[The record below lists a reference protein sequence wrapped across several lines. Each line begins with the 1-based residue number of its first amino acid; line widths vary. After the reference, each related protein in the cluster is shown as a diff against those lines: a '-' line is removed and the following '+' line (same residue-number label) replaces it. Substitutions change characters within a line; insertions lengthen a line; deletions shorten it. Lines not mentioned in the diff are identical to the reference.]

1 VARAQ
6 PPTSLATQGV
16 SEAHVGEHCPIQQA
30 RAGKRRRR
38 VTAPGVQSSAP
49 VTVPTGRAIED
60 IPHTWPREVRV
71 TSTDGLPACA
81 HQADGRQGWVGIDIA
96 EPARPHVQTPSKGST
111 PVQSRAWRRCATP
124 QSSEAAQRRAPSP
137 TPSAAS
143 RTGWN
148 RAGCPPSSP
157 AARRPAAPRRRHRRA
172 REAVGRRCQAR
183 AAGKG
188 QRSHAAKKGH
198 TGGAAAASARA
209 RARQAAAGGGGQRGC
224 RDRRPQARTSASPQA
239 PRAGGVP
246 AVAGGGRATAS
257 DGGRVDT
264 LRAPR
269 RSRGGRRD
277 GWPSP
282 TRGRPR
288 AERPAA
294 AHYQEPMGGG
304 RRPQGGGGGIRT
316 DGGQRVC
323 GQLGVGVCQC
333 RPGCGS
339 EGGTPD
345 PAKGAG
351 HGKAP
356 GLCSFQSCE
365 SRCRR
370 QSWRYGQCYGWR
382 RDRTQAVL
390 QQKTK
395 EKKAQSGV
403 CLIRGSNGKKDLPRF
418 LTRSSRVGH
427 PATLIESWREP
438 RRNKGTKAATN

>member
-60 IPHTWPREVRV
+60 IPHTWPMEVRV

-157 AARRPAAPRRRHRRA
+157 DARRPAAPRRRHRRA
-172 REAVGRRCQAR
+172 RAAVGAPRPSACSGQSPTQPRRQ
-183 AAGKG
+183 
-188 QRSHAAKKGH
+188 QKGH

-209 RARQAAAGGGGQRGC
+209 HARQATAAGGAKRGC
-224 RDRRPQARTSASPQA
+224 RGRRPRARTSASPQA

-246 AVAGGGRATAS
+246 AVAGGGRATAIN
-257 DGGRVDT
+257 GGRVDT
-264 LRAPR
+264 LRAPHR
-269 RSRGGRRD
+269 PRGGRRD
-277 GWPSP
+277 
-282 TRGRPR
+282 
-288 AERPAA
+288 E
-294 AHYQEPMGGG
+294 
-304 RRPQGGGGGIRT
+304 
-316 DGGQRVC
+316 
-323 GQLGVGVCQC
+323 
-333 RPGCGS
+333 
-339 EGGTPD
+339 
-345 PAKGAG
+345 
-351 HGKAP
+351 
-356 GLCSFQSCE
+356 
-365 SRCRR
+365 
-370 QSWRYGQCYGWR
+370 
-382 RDRTQAVL
+382 
-390 QQKTK
+390 
-395 EKKAQSGV
+395 
-403 CLIRGSNGKKDLPRF
+403 
-418 LTRSSRVGH
+418 
-427 PATLIESWREP
+427 
-438 RRNKGTKAATN
+438 